1 MSIFNNTQV
10 AFADKTDSQ
19 LKKAFWMFKAIEQP
33 FITNIGISA
42 LNFTIKNNFPLVT
55 DIVKSTLF
63 EQFCGGETHEESMKV
78 VKQMFKHHVGSIFD
92 YAIEGKAE
100 EKVFDDTCT
109 EIKQNIKFA
118 EGNPAIPFVVFKPT
132 GFGRIEIYEEVGKNV
147 ELTTSQKQ
155 EWARVVKRFEEV
167 CQMAFERNVVIMID
181 AEETW
186 MQDSTD
192 DLVNEMMAKF
202 NKEKAIVW
210 NTVQMYRTGRL
221 EYLAKDLERAK
232 EKNYF
237 LGYKFVR
244 GAYMEKERKRAAEL
258 NYPDPIQPTKQAS
271 DDKYNAAIDFVLKN
285 LDKVSAFFGTHNE
298 KSTEL
303 VMDKMKA
310 MELPHDH
317 PQIHFGQLY
326 GMSDNITY
334 YLGAEKYNVCKYL
347 PYGPVKDVVPYLTRR
362 AQENTSVAGQ
372 TGRELGLIE
381 KELQRRKNS

>member
-1 MSIFNNTQV
+1 MSIFDNTQI
-10 AFADKTDSQ
+10 AFADKTDAQ
-19 LKKAFWMFKAIEQP
+19 LKKAYWMFKAIEQP
-33 FITNIGISA
+33 ALTGMGIST
-42 LNFTIKNNFPLVT
+42 LNFTIKNNFPFVT
-55 DIVKSTLF
+55 NIVRKTLF
-63 EQFCGGETHEESMKV
+63 EQFCGGETREESMKV

-100 EKVFDDTCT
+100 EKVFDVTCA

-132 GFGRIEIYEEVGKNV
+132 GFGRIGIYEEVGRKV
-147 ELTTSQKQ
+147 ELTNSQKA
-155 EWARVVKRFEEV
+155 EWERVVQRYEEV
-167 CQMAFERNVVIMID
+167 CQMAFDRNVRLMID
-181 AEETW
+181 AEESW
-186 MQDSTD
+186 MQDATD
-192 DLVNEMMAKF
+192 DLVNRMMEKF
-202 NKEKAIVW
+202 NGEKAIIW

-221 EYLAKDLERAK
+221 EYLEQDLARAK

-244 GAYMEKERKRAAEL
+244 GAYMEKERARAAEM

-271 DDKYNAAIDFVLKN
+271 DDNYNAAIDFTMLN
-285 LDKVSAFFGTHNE
+285 LDRVSAFFGTHNE

-303 VMDKMKA
+303 VMNKMDA
-310 MELPHDH
+310 SGLPHDH
-317 PQIHFGQLY
+317 PNINFGQLY

-372 TGRELGLIE
+372 TGRELGLIQ
-381 KELQRRKNS
+381 KELRRRKAL

>member
-1 MSIFNNTQV
+1 MNIFNNTQI
-10 AFADKTDSQ
+10 AFAHKTDSQ
-19 LKKAFWMFKAIEQP
+19 LRKAFWMFKAIEQP
-33 FITNIGISA
+33 FLTKFGISTV
-42 LNFTIKNNFPLVT
+42 NFTVKNDFPFVK
-55 DIVKSTLF
+55 DIVKNTLF
-63 EQFCGGETHEESMKV
+63 EQFCGGETREESMKV
-78 VKQMFKHHVGSIFD
+78 VKQMFKQNVGSIFD

-100 EKVFDDTCT
+100 EKVFDDTCE

-132 GFGRIEIYEEVGKNV
+132 GFGRIEIYEEIGKKV
-147 ELTTSQKQ
+147 ELTNSQKE
-155 EWARVVKRFEEV
+155 EWERVVKRYEEV
-167 CQMAFERNVVIMID
+167 CQMAFDRNVVIMID
-181 AEETW
+181 AEESW

-192 DLVNEMMAKF
+192 DLVNQMMEKF

-210 NTVQMYRTGRL
+210 NTIQMYRTGRL
-221 EYLAKDLERAK
+221 EYLAQDLENAK
-232 EKNYF
+232 AKNYF

-244 GAYMEKERKRAAEL
+244 GAYMEKERKRAEEM

-271 DDKYNAAIDFVLKN
+271 DDNYNAAIDFVLQN
-285 LDKVSAFFGTHNE
+285 LERVSGFFGTHNE

-303 VMDKMKA
+303 VMSKMQT
-310 MELPHDH
+310 MNLPHDH

-334 YLGAEKYNVCKYL
+334 FLGSEKYNVCKYL

-372 TGRELGLIE
+372 TGRELGLIQ
-381 KELQRRKNS
+381 KELDRRKGK

>member
-1 MSIFNNTQV
+1 MSIFENTQI
-10 AFADKTDSQ
+10 AFADRTDSQ
-19 LKKAFWMFKAIEQP
+19 LRKAYWMFKAIENP
-33 FITNIGISA
+33 FATKIGIA
-42 LNFTIKNNFPLVT
+42 AVNFTIHHNFPIVPR
-55 DIVKSTLF
+55 IVKNTLF
-63 EQFCGGETHEESMKV
+63 EIFCGGETREESMKV
-78 VKQMFKHHVGSIFD
+78 VKQMFKHHIGSIFD

-100 EKVFDDTCT
+100 EKIFDDTCE

-147 ELTTSQKQ
+147 ELTKSEKE
-155 EWARVVKRFEEV
+155 EWQRVVNRYEEV
-167 CQMAFERNVVIMID
+167 CKMAFERNVVLMID

-186 MQDSTD
+186 MQDATD
-192 DLVNEMMAKF
+192 NLVNQMMEKF

-221 EYLAKDLERAK
+221 EYLAEDLKRAK

-244 GAYMEKERKRAAEL
+244 GAYMEKERKRAEEM
-258 NYPDPIQPTKQAS
+258 NYPDPIQPTKEAS
-271 DDKYNAAIDFVLKN
+271 DINYNAAIDFVLNN

-303 VMDKMKA
+303 VMNKMGA
-310 MELPHDH
+310 MGLPNDY
-317 PQIHFGQLY
+317 PQIYFGQLY

-334 YLGAEKYNVCKYL
+334 NLGFRKYNVCKYL

-372 TGRELGLIE
+372 TGRELGLIA
-381 KELQRRKNS
+381 KELKRRKL

>member
-1 MSIFNNTQV
+1 MSIFDNTQI
-10 AFADKTDSQ
+10 AFADKTTPQ
-19 LKKAFWMFKAIEQP
+19 LKKAYWMFKAIEQP
-33 FITNIGISA
+33 ALTNVGISI
-42 LNFTIKNNFPLVT
+42 LNFTVKSNFPFVT
-55 DIVKSTLF
+55 DIVKNTLF
-63 EQFCGGETHEESMKV
+63 EQFCGGVTREESMKV
-78 VKQMFKHHVGSIFD
+78 VKQMFKHHIGSIFD
-92 YAIEGKAE
+92 YAIEGKE
-100 EKVFDDTCT
+100 EEATFDHTCE

-132 GFGRIEIYEEVGKNV
+132 GFGRLDLYAEVQAGKELTSSEKEEWNRVVNRYEEVCK
-147 ELTTSQKQ
+147 
-155 EWARVVKRFEEV
+155 
-167 CQMAFERNVVIMID
+167 MAHEKNVVIMID

-186 MQDSTD
+186 IQDAVD
-192 DLVNEMMAKF
+192 KLVNEMKSKY
-202 NKEKAIVW
+202 NREKAIVW
-210 NTVQMYRTGRL
+210 NTIQMYRTGRL

-244 GAYMEKERKRAAEL
+244 GAYMEKERNRAQEM
-258 NYPDPIQPTKQAS
+258 NYPDPIQPTKQAT
-271 DDKYNAAIDFVLKN
+271 DDNFNAAIDFVMKN

-303 VMDKMKA
+303 VMDKMR
-310 MELPHDH
+310 EQNLPNDFDH
-317 PQIHFGQLY
+317 IHFGQLY

-334 YLGAEKYNVCKYL
+334 YLGAKKYNAAKYL

-381 KELQRRKNS
+381 KELKRRKA

>member
-1 MSIFNNTQV
+1 MSIFNNTQI

-33 FITNIGISA
+33 LLTNIGISA
-42 LNFTIKNNFPLVT
+42 LNFTVKNNFPFVT
-55 DIVKSTLF
+55 DIVKTTLF

-100 EKVFDDTCT
+100 EQVFDDTCA

-132 GFGRIEIYEEVGKNV
+132 GFGRIEIYEEVGKNL
-147 ELTTSQKQ
+147 ELTTSQKE
-155 EWARVVKRFEEV
+155 EWARVVKRYEEV
-167 CQMAFERNVVIMID
+167 CQMAFDRNVVIMID
-181 AEETW
+181 AEESW

-192 DLVNEMMAKF
+192 NLVNEMMEKF

-232 EKNYF
+232 AKNYF

-244 GAYMEKERKRAAEL
+244 GAYMEKERKRAEEMK
-258 NYPDPIQPTKQAS
+258 YPDPIQPTKQAS
-271 DDKYNAAIDFVLKN
+271 DDNYNGAIDFVLNN

-303 VMDKMKA
+303 VMDKMKLLGLA
-310 MELPHDH
+310 NDH

-372 TGRELGLIE
+372 TGRELGLIQ
-381 KELQRRKNS
+381 KELDRRKGR